1 MRDSGVRAL
10 LIRAQ
15 RSKTDSDALQASPL
29 YHQAAGDSSIRL
41 TARRQGT
48 RGQEPGSLY
57 ICFCFVFCK
66 PFVHF
71 IRTGPLAKMMSMN
84 SKQHHFAMHPTLPEH
99 KYTTLHSST
108 EAIRRACLQ
117 TPQVNEQQTS
127 LVLARVL
134 LRAPGARNN
143 KERCE
148 AHTALM
154 FFFYVFHGNHPHVC
168 DLF

>member
-15 RSKTDSDALQASPL
+15 RSQTETDALQASPL

-41 TARRQGT
+41 TARRQGR
-48 RGQEPGSLY
+48 RGQETGSLY

-71 IRTGPLAKMMSMN
+71 IRTGSLAVAKMMSMN
-84 SKQHHFAMHPTLPEH
+84 SKQPHFAMHPTLPEH
-99 KYTTLHSST
+99 KYTTLHSSS

-117 TPQVNEQQTS
+117 APQVNEQQTS
-127 LVLARVL
+127 LVLARFL

-154 FFFYVFHGNHPHVC
+154 FFLCIPRQSSAR
-168 DLF
+168 L